1 MNFEVEYNPKNNK
14 GNTSKKYE
22 KPTKR
27 KNKKSANKRKLLILI
42 LTILFI
48 FLATSITMYFY
59 LNSNTHTPVVKIPKE
74 KEETKNLTIFDENS
88 NERPIAVMIDNN
100 VGNNNHIG
108 LQDSYLNYEI
118 IVEGGLTRIM
128 AIFKDK
134 KVSTIGPVRS
144 SRHYFLDYALENDAI
159 YTHYGWSTY
168 AQSDI
173 SALKVNNINGLTDE
187 TPFWRDKTIQAPH
200 NVFTSISK
208 IKNSA
213 SEKNYKLTTSN
224 WKNLNY
230 NPEEINL
237 SEKFKNNSYQENESE
252 TNSYVLSANN
262 ISMNYSNSQI
272 RSYKY
277 DSTNKY
283 YLRFMNGASHN
294 DKETGEPLHYKNI
307 IIEKVYNHSID
318 SYGRQDLTTTGTGE
332 GYFVTDGYAVPIN
345 WTKSSRSAKTKY
357 TYKNGEEIELNDG
370 NTFIQIIPTS
380 SNIIIE

>member
-1 MNFEVEYNPKNNK
+1 MNFEVEYNSKNNK
-14 GNTSKKYE
+14 ENISKKYG
-22 KPTKR
+22 KPVKR
-27 KNKKSANKRKLLILI
+27 KKKKSSNKRKTLILVS
-42 LTILFI
+42 TILFI

-59 LNSNTHTPVVKIPKE
+59 LNSNTQTPVVKIPEEKIKTKE
-74 KEETKNLTIFDENS
+74 LTIFDENS
-88 NERPIAVMIDNN
+88 NDRPIAVMIDNN

-134 KVSTIGPVRS
+134 NVSTIGPVRS

-173 SALKVNNINGLTDE
+173 SALKINNINGLTDE
-187 TPFWRDKTIQAPH
+187 TPFWRDKTIRAPH
-200 NVFTSISK
+200 NVFTSLNK
-208 IKNSA
+208 IKSSA
-213 SEKNYKLTTSN
+213 SEKNYKLTTNN
-224 WKNLNY
+224 WRNFNY
-230 NPEEINL
+230 NPKEINL
-237 SEKFKNNSYQENESE
+237 NEKFESTSSQENESE
-252 TNSYVLSANN
+252 TKSYVLRANN

-272 RSYKY
+272 RSYQY

-283 YLRFMNGASHN
+283 YLRFMNGVSHN
-294 DKETGEPLHYKNI
+294 DKETGETLHYKNI

-380 SNIIIE
+380 SDIIIE

>member
-14 GNTSKKYE
+14 ENISKKYG
-22 KPTKR
+22 KTVKR
-27 KNKKSANKRKLLILI
+27 KKKKSSNKRKKLILVS
-42 LTILFI
+42 TILFI
-48 FLATSITMYFY
+48 FLATSIPMYFY
-59 LNSNTHTPVVKIPKE
+59 LISNTQTPVVKIPEE
-74 KEETKNLTIFDENS
+74 KTKKLTIFDENS
-88 NERPIAVMIDNN
+88 NERPIAIMIDNN

-108 LQDSYLNYEI
+108 LQESYLNYEI

-134 KVSTIGPVRS
+134 NVSTIGPVRS

-173 SALKVNNINGLTDE
+173 SALKINNINGLTDE

-200 NVFTSISK
+200 NVFTSLNK
-208 IKNSA
+208 IKSSA
-213 SEKNYKLTTSN
+213 LEKNYKLTTNN
-224 WKNLNY
+224 WKNFNY
-230 NPEEINL
+230 NPKEINL
-237 SEKFKNNSYQENESE
+237 NEKFESTPSQENESE
-252 TNSYVLSANN
+252 TKNYVLRANN

-272 RSYKY
+272 RSYQY

-294 DKETGEPLHYKNI
+294 DKETGENLHYKNV
-307 IIEKVYNHSID
+307 IIEKVYNYSID

-332 GYFVTDGYAVPIN
+332 GYFVTDGYAVPM
-345 WTKSSRSAKTKY
+345 K
-357 TYKNGEEIELNDG
+357 
-370 NTFIQIIPTS
+370 
-380 SNIIIE
+380 

>member
-1 MNFEVEYNPKNNK
+1 
-14 GNTSKKYE
+14 
-22 KPTKR
+22 
-27 KNKKSANKRKLLILI
+27 
-42 LTILFI
+42 
-48 FLATSITMYFY
+48 
-59 LNSNTHTPVVKIPKE
+59 
-74 KEETKNLTIFDENS
+74 
-88 NERPIAVMIDNN
+88 
-100 VGNNNHIG
+100 
-108 LQDSYLNYEI
+108 
-118 IVEGGLTRIM
+118 M

-134 KVSTIGPVRS
+134 NVSTIGPVRS

-173 SALKVNNINGLTDE
+173 SALKINNINGLTDE

-200 NVFTSISK
+200 NVFTSLNK
-208 IKNSA
+208 IKSSA
-213 SEKNYKLTTSN
+213 LEKNYKLTTNN
-224 WKNLNY
+224 WKNFNY
-230 NPEEINL
+230 NPKEINL
-237 SEKFKNNSYQENESE
+237 NEKFESTPSQENESE
-252 TNSYVLSANN
+252 TKNYVLRANN

-272 RSYKY
+272 RSYQY

-294 DKETGEPLHYKNI
+294 DKETGENLHYKNV
-307 IIEKVYNHSID
+307 IIEKVYNYSID

-380 SNIIIE
+380 SDIIIE

>member
-14 GNTSKKYE
+14 ENISKKYG
-22 KPTKR
+22 KTVKR
-27 KNKKSANKRKLLILI
+27 KKKKSSNKRKKLILVS
-42 LTILFI
+42 TILFI
-48 FLATSITMYFY
+48 FLATSIPMYFY
-59 LNSNTHTPVVKIPKE
+59 LNSNTQTPVVKIPEE
-74 KEETKNLTIFDENS
+74 KTKKLTIFDENS
-88 NERPIAVMIDNN
+88 NERPLAIMIDNN

-108 LQDSYLNYEI
+108 LQESYLNYEI

-134 KVSTIGPVRS
+134 NVSTIGPVRS

-173 SALKVNNINGLTDE
+173 SALKINNINGLTDE
-187 TPFWRDKTIQAPH
+187 IPFWRDKTIQAPH
-200 NVFTSISK
+200 NVFTSLNK
-208 IKNSA
+208 IKSLA
-213 SEKNYKLTTSN
+213 LEKNYKLTTNN
-224 WKNLNY
+224 WKNFNY
-230 NPEEINL
+230 NPKEINL
-237 SEKFKNNSYQENESE
+237 NEKFESTPSQENESE
-252 TNSYVLSANN
+252 TKNYVLRANN

-272 RSYKY
+272 RSYQY

-294 DKETGEPLHYKNI
+294 DKETGENLHYKNV
-307 IIEKVYNHSID
+307 IIEKVYNYSID

-380 SNIIIE
+380 SDIIIE